1 MPDPGIA
8 GTGAA
13 EGATGRRAAMPFIL
27 FTVLLDMVAIGLM
40 VPVLP
45 HIVGRFTDSPD
56 AQTLA
61 FLAVTL
67 AFGIANFFGSPV
79 LGALSDRFGRR
90 PVLLIGFLG
99 MATSFFVTAA
109 ATALWMLVAVRLF
122 SGAMQSNISVAN
134 AYVADIS
141 TADDRARRFGQLGAM
156 FGIGFILG
164 PAVGGVLGDID
175 VRLPFVVAGT
185 LALANTAYG
194 WFVLPESL
202 PPERRRPFE
211 WRRANPVSA
220 LRGLRSLEG
229 VGPLV
234 VTIALASLA
243 QYTLHMTWVLYT
255 KFKFGWGPG
264 QVGWSLFVVG
274 LVAAVGQ
281 GVLMR
286 PLLARWSPQKL
297 AVIGMGSGTLAF
309 IAWGLATEPWMVYVV
324 IVANV
329 LGGTAAAAVQS
340 IVSNAAD
347 PTAQG
352 RTMGAVSSL
361 NSLMAV
367 LAPVIGLE
375 LLRWVSHLPAGD
387 WRIGLPF
394 FASATMLAVANLIA
408 IRFFLQRRRAA
419 AGQPA

>member
-79 LGALSDRFGRR
+79 LGALSNRFGRR

>member
-185 LALANTAYG
+185 LALANTGLRLVRAARIAAARAAAPVRVATRQSG
-194 WFVLPESL
+194 VGAARAEVA
-202 PPERRRPFE
+202 
-211 WRRANPVSA
+211 RRASD
-220 LRGLRSLEG
+220 RWWWRSRWR
-229 VGPLV
+229 
-234 VTIALASLA
+234 SLA

-274 LVAAVGQ
+274 LVAAVGA
-281 GVLMR
+281 GGADAAI
-286 PLLARWSPQKL
+286 ARAL
-297 AVIGMGSGTLAF
+297 V
-309 IAWGLATEPWMVYVV
+309 
-324 IVANV
+324 
-329 LGGTAAAAVQS
+329 AAAAGRDRHGLGARWPS
-340 IVSNAAD
+340 SPGAWRPSPGWSMWSSSPTCWEARPPRPCRASSPMPPTRPRKAARWGRC
-347 PTAQG
+347 PRSTA
-352 RTMGAVSSL
+352 
-361 NSLMAV
+361 
-367 LAPVIGLE
+367 
-375 LLRWVSHLPAGD
+375 
-387 WRIGLPF
+387 
-394 FASATMLAVANLIA
+394 
-408 IRFFLQRRRAA
+408 
-419 AGQPA
+419 

>member
-1 MPDPGIA
+1 VA
-8 GTGAA
+8 GG
-13 EGATGRRAAMPFIL
+13 
-27 FTVLLDMVAIGLM
+27 
-40 VPVLP
+40 
-45 HIVGRFTDSPD
+45 
-56 AQTLA
+56 
-61 FLAVTL
+61 LAVL
-67 AFGIANFFGSPV
+67 NGI
-79 LGALSDRFGRR
+79 
-90 PVLLIGFLG
+90 
-99 MATSFFVTAA
+99 
-109 ATALWMLVAVRLF
+109 
-122 SGAMQSNISVAN
+122 
-134 AYVADIS
+134 
-141 TADDRARRFGQLGAM
+141 
-156 FGIGFILG
+156 
-164 PAVGGVLGDID
+164 
-175 VRLPFVVAGT
+175 
-185 LALANTAYG
+185 YG

-202 PPERRRPFE
+202 PPERRRAFE
-211 WRRANPVSA
+211 WTRANPVAA
-220 LRGLRSLEG
+220 LRGLAALKG
-229 VGPLV
+229 VGGLV
-234 VTIALASLA
+234 VVIALASLA
-243 QYTLHMTWVLYT
+243 QFTMHTSWVLYT
-255 KFKFGWGPG
+255 TFKFGWGPAQNG
-264 QVGWSLFVVG
+264 ASLFAVG